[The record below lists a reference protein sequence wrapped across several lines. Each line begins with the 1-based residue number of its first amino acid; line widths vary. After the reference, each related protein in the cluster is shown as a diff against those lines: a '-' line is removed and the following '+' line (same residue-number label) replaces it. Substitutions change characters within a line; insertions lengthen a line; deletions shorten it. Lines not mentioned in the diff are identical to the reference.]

1 MTVTDTPTS
10 VRPSIARHTG
20 GFWVIA
26 AAFLVMMAFS
36 AVPTPLY
43 ALYQDRDG
51 FPTFMITVIFAAYA
65 IGVMLSLYFFG
76 HVSDW
81 IGRRRII
88 LAAILVNILSAV
100 VFLAFPEIGG
110 LIVARFING
119 VAIGA
124 LTATATAHLAELRAV
139 SRPDESTSRSAIIAG
154 VVNIGGLGLGPL
166 VGGVLAQ
173 YVSGPLTVPY
183 LIFLV
188 LLVIAAVAVAF
199 VPETVDRVAKRR
211 PYAPQRVSL
220 PAGSAPLFFSA
231 GAGVFSAFSIF
242 GLFMSLA
249 PSFLAGTL
257 HESSRVVSGLVPFA
271 VFGSAALAQV
281 VFARLG
287 LRVQLVLS
295 FVLMLSGVGLLA
307 TSVLVVNLPAFIVA
321 GVLAGA
327 GVGLQFRS
335 SIGVAASLAE
345 PGARGEVLAA
355 VFLIAYT
362 GLAVPVL
369 LVGLALAF
377 LPSTIVL
384 VGFSIL
390 VAVLVVLSTPRMIIA
405 TRNR

>member
-1 MTVTDTPTS
+1 MTAIATSTRHS
-10 VRPSIARHTG
+10 VRRHTA

-36 AVPTPLY
+36 SVPTPLY
-43 ALYQDRDG
+43 AIYQARDG
-51 FPTFMITVIFAAYA
+51 FPTYIVTVIFAAYA
-65 IGVMLSLYFFG
+65 VGVMLSLYLVG

-81 IGRRRII
+81 VGRRRIV
-88 LAAILVNILSAV
+88 LAAILVNILSAI
-100 VFLAFPEIGG
+100 VFLFWPEVAG

-139 SRPDESTSRSAIIAG
+139 SRPDEPRTRSAVISG

-166 VGGVLAQ
+166 VGGALAQ
-173 YVSGPLTVPY
+173 FVSGPLTVPY
-183 LIFLV
+183 VIFLV
-188 LLVIAAVAVAF
+188 LLVISAIAVAF
-199 VPETVDRVAKRR
+199 VPETVDLSGERR
-211 PYAPQRVSL
+211 AYRPQRVSL
-220 PAGSAPLFFSA
+220 PAGAGPAFFAA

-249 PSFLAGTL
+249 PSFLSGTL
-257 HESSRVVSGLVPFA
+257 HETSRLVSGLVPFA

-281 VFARLG
+281 VFSRLV
-287 LRVQLVLS
+287 LRTQLVLS
-295 FVLMLSGVGLLA
+295 FVFMLSGIALLA
-307 TSVLVVNLPAFIVA
+307 TSVLVVNLPAFVVA

-335 SIGVAASLAE
+335 SVGVAASLAA

-355 VFLIAYT
+355 IFLIAYA

-369 LVGLALAF
+369 LVGVALAF
-377 LPSTIVL
+377 LPSTTVL
-384 VGFSIL
+384 VGFSVVVALL
-390 VAVLVVLSTPRMIIA
+390 VALSTPRMIA
-405 TRNR
+405 RQ